1 MYRGVALKMLGEAL
15 EGAAEQ
21 KEEELSK
28 KSHIPLPPAT
38 DILQRMGFPL
48 GYEDSSKRNMVPN
61 PMQDPNMMMAPNYG
75 MMGYGNNGYAY
86 NFPQPAGNEPLADF
100 YGQYQQQP
108 NFGRSDIME
117 TPEEQA
123 DEQQSEDEGA
133 AQAEDIQPIQ
143 QEQQQQNITEAK
155 NQVEKKNKKQ

>member
-38 DILQRMGFPL
+38 DILQRMGFPI
-48 GYEDSSKRNMVPN
+48 GYDESSKRNMVPN
-61 PMQDPNMMMAPNYG
+61 PMQDTNIMMAPNYG

-86 NFPQPAGNEPLADF
+86 NFPQQVGNEPLADF
-100 YGQYQQQP
+100 YAQYQQQP
-108 NFGRSDIME
+108 NFARSGIMAS
-117 TPEEQA
+117 PEEQA
-123 DEQQSEDEGA
+123 EEQQSEDEGA
-133 AQAEDIQPIQ
+133 AQADQSEAIQPENDQQ
-143 QEQQQQNITEAK
+143 QENTTGAEV
-155 NQVEKKNKKQ
+155 QVEI